1 MGLNYNKQE
10 IKPYQELFNKIRTSE
25 DDFIRSLIK
34 GLGVNINKKDIDI
47 SKELKDK
54 NLKLTITDCF
64 QDRYYYCNGVKIG
77 HRCKIHDCENNK
89 IEFIYR
95 KVDEDEY

>member
-34 GLGVNINKKDIDI
+34 GLGVNINKTDINI
-47 SKELKDK
+47 SKEMEDK
-54 NLKLTITDCF
+54 KLKLTITDCF
-64 QDRYYYCNGVKIG
+64 EDRYYYCNGVKIG
-77 HRCKIHDCENNK
+77 HRYILKDDNK
-89 IEFIYR
+89 IEYIYR